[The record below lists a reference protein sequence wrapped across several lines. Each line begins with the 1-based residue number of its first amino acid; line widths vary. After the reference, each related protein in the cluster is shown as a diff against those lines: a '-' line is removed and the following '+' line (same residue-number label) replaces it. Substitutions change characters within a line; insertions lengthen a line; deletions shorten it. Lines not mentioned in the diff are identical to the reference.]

1 MKGAFLGIERLMTTV
16 TPSHQDELFVVET
29 DDEQHLGALDTA
41 DDGRLWVR
49 TGRRGHPVFLIR
61 EDVVS
66 VTPAAEHPLV
76 ETSH

>member
-1 MKGAFLGIERLMTTV
+1 MM
-16 TPSHQDELFVVET
+16 PSPAHGLFVVET
-29 DDEQHLGALDTA
+29 DDDHYLGALDTA

-49 TGRRGHPVFLIR
+49 TGRRGHPILLHR

-66 VTPAAEHPLV
+66 ITPAAEHPLV